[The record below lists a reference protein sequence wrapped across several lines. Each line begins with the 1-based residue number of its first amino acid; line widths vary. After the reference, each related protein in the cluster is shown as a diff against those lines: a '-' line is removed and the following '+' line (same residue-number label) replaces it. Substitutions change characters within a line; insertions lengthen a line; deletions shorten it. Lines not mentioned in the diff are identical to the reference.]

1 MSDFNKLKQ
10 MDIEDVHRKT
20 RITLVRLQDILEK
33 RFDNIDPTRAHG
45 FIKILERE
53 LQLDLSEW
61 IKEYDTYRNPQVQ
74 KDSNVIQDNQD
85 NMENKELYSSNEGE
99 KDTESKLAVDET
111 IVKQVA
117 PKQKRQ
123 QTASNKQQLSNMN
136 IEINMP
142 KQQVSYKT
150 IIAVAVFFIVVLLIV
165 LGIYLIGS
173 SNTQEKLAV
182 EQNNT
187 QKKAVEKDISQTYP
201 TISLYEALNDKEDER
216 EKSNTASKTE
226 QPIAQA
232 QQNQTKDINEIDSKN
247 TQTNNTTH
255 SKQTTSQKTELT
267 ITPKQ
272 DVWFAWVDTETKM
285 RGEKYTKTPITLT
298 IGNKMAF
305 HFGYA
310 VLSIEVDGQTF
321 DYNQKGVTY
330 MLYDKSQG
338 MKLITQKE
346 YRALGGK

>member
-1 MSDFNKLKQ
+1 MADFDKLQQ
-10 MDIEDVHRKT
+10 MDIAEVHRKT
-20 RITLVRLQDILEK
+20 RITLARLQDIVEK

-53 LQLDLSEW
+53 LQLNLSEW
-61 IKEYDTYRNPQVQ
+61 VKEYDTYRNPQMQ
-74 KDSNVIQDNQD
+74 KDSNVTQD
-85 NMENKELYSSNEGE
+85 NMENKELYSSNEVE
-99 KDTESKLAVDET
+99 KDTESRSTVDGT
-111 IVKQVA
+111 IVKQVTL
-117 PKQKRQ
+117 KQKRQ
-123 QTASNKQQLSNMN
+123 QTSNNKQQLSNMN

-150 IIAVAVFFIVVLLIV
+150 IIAIAVFFIVALLIV
-165 LGIYLIGS
+165 IGIYLIGS

-187 QKKAVEKDISQTYP
+187 QKKAVEKDISQTYS

-226 QPIAQA
+226 QPIEQA
-232 QQNQTKDINEIDSKN
+232 QQNQTKDDINEIDSKN
-247 TQTNNTTH
+247 IQTNNTTH
-255 SKQTTSQKTELT
+255 SKQIASQTTELT

-330 MLYDKSQG
+330 MLYDRSQG
-338 MKLITQKE
+338 IKLITQKE
-346 YRALGGK
+346 YRALGGR